1 MIELEL
7 FYNLATVAI
16 REEQAEYLKK
26 QRSVPI
32 RQLLPEV
39 VEASAEVYA
48 KMTFWQKVVYLY
60 QLRKQQKRRK
70 KALKAQKKPVDEKL
84 TRGYN
89 AGIELAL
96 STLEREFKAFNKRL
110 EKTEN
115 GQ

>member
-16 REEQAEYLKK
+16 REQQAEYLKK

-39 VEASAEVYA
+39 EEASAEEYA
-48 KMTFWQKVVYLY
+48 KMTFWQKVVYKY
-60 QLRKQQKRRK
+60 SVRKQVKRLK
-70 KALKAQKKPVDEKL
+70 KAKRAQKTPVDEKL

-89 AGIELAL
+89 AGIEIAL
-96 STLEREFKAFNKRL
+96 KALEREFNAFSKRL
-110 EKTEN
+110 EKEEN
-115 GQ
+115 GK